1 MALITEGFEGALM
14 PAGWTSL
21 DAGDAAAS
29 IAGFSGNA
37 AQLTNSAMTYGGYVS
52 GAFAATTLVT
62 LDIYFRANFLM
73 YAASNPVVKLMSGTT
88 PLIGIVPTGGTGAWT
103 FDLHQYSGTTG
114 SSVGTTVGVYS
125 EAAWIHL
132 HLVADLTNG
141 GSATLTVDGV
151 QEIVATGT
159 YGNGAAGATK
169 LFLGTA
175 PFTNLDY
182 DSVDLSA
189 TGGGGGGGGGSTRGG
204 LSGLSGMSGMIC

>member
-37 AQLTNSAMTYGGYVS
+37 AQLTNSAFTYGGYVS
-52 GAFAATTLVT
+52 GAFSATTLIT
-62 LDIYFRANFLM
+62 LDLYFRANFFM
-73 YAASNPVVKLMSGTT
+73 YAASNPVVQLRSGTT
-88 PLIGIVPTGGTGAWT
+88 PLIGIIPSGAMGSWT
-103 FDLHQYSGTTG
+103 FDLYQYSGTTG
-114 SSVGTTVGVYS
+114 SSVATTVHTYA

-132 HLVADLTNG
+132 HLVAALTNG
-141 GSATLTVDGV
+141 GTATLTVDGV
-151 QEIVATGT
+151 QEIVAMGM

-182 DSVDLSA
+182 DSLDLSV
-189 TGGGGGGGGGSTRGG
+189 TGGGGGGGSSVGG
-204 LSGLSGMSGMIC
+204 LSAMTGTSGMIT